1 MEIDDNIFQAI
12 QACWTGKASPEQI
25 ELIRDWLDTS
35 QENRDLFE
43 RLSKTHYQLAHVQ
56 TWKRIDSLQGKEKLN
71 SRLKKQKKSFHWKY
85 LVSGVAAACLI
96 LFAVTRFIPHEPSPE
111 KTILDL
117 AQVKSGS
124 PKATLIFDNGKKIQ
138 LNADDT
144 FEIKI
149 KNTIVKDSEN
159 TGRKYELSDSLS
171 TRATNET
178 VEYNTLVVS
187 RGGEYILTLSDGT
200 KVWLNSETELKY
212 PVRFT
217 GNTREVSVKGEA
229 YFEVKRDT
237 LRSFVVHTPY
247 SNTKVLGTSFN
258 VSAYEDETTTAI
270 TLVSGKVEVYNQHEK
285 CILKPGWQAVTENK
299 SGTLKTRE
307 VDVTG
312 YVSWKDGMFEFNDMP
327 LEQLVSQLSRW
338 YDVDF
343 FFANSDIRDFK
354 FTGAIKRSNTLLFM
368 LEFIEKTSN
377 VYFKVNGNVI
387 QIYEK

>member
-149 KNTIVKDSEN
+149 KNTIVKDGEN
-159 TGRKYELSDSLS
+159 TGLKYELSDSLS

-229 YFEVKRDT
+229 YFDVTKDESHPFIVKT
-237 LRSFVVHTPY
+237 IASEI
-247 SNTKVLGTSFN
+247 SVLGTSFN
-258 VSAYEDETTTAI
+258 VNARENSCVT
-270 TLVSGKVEVYNQHEK
+270 TLVEGLVRMKHGLQDSVELHAGQQACVSGIGKIHVQ
-285 CILKPGWQAVTENK
+285 
-299 SGTLKTRE
+299 E
-307 VDVTG
+307 VDTR
-312 YVSWKDGMFEFNDMP
+312 YYTSWMNNMFAFRETP
-327 LEQLVSQLSRW
+327 LREIANVLEEW
-338 YDVDF
+338 YGCECRFETSTLENIPYTTMVERY
-343 FFANSDIRDFK
+343 SDIDSVLQILAGTGDFRY
-354 FTGAIKRSNTLLFM
+354 TRIGDLIIIK
-368 LEFIEKTSN
+368 EK
-377 VYFKVNGNVI
+377 
-387 QIYEK
+387 